1 MLTGAAAEVVTPLQ
15 RARLA
20 APFEALR
27 AAVQAAAGQVALV
40 AVGSAAQSRARV
52 DFCRAY
58 FAVGGFTVI
67 ETAGAIELE
76 AAAQQFAATGAR
88 AAVICSADAVY
99 AEVVPR
105 LVPLLRAA
113 GAKVVVLAG
122 RPKDQVEALAAAG
135 VELFVQQG
143 GDALALLAELERRME
158 VQS

>member
-1 MLTGAAAEVVTPLQ
+1 VSAAAEVVTPLQ
-15 RARLA
+15 RTRLA
-20 APFEALR
+20 APFEGLR
-27 AAVQAAAGQVALV
+27 AAVQACAGRVALV

-52 DFCRAY
+52 EFCRGY
-58 FAVGGFTVI
+58 FAVGGFSVI
-67 ETAGAIELE
+67 ETAGALELE
-76 AAAQQFAATGAR
+76 DAARQFTATGAR

-122 RPKDQVEALAAAG
+122 RPKDQAEALATAG

-143 GDALALLAELERRME
+143 GDVLALLGELQRRME